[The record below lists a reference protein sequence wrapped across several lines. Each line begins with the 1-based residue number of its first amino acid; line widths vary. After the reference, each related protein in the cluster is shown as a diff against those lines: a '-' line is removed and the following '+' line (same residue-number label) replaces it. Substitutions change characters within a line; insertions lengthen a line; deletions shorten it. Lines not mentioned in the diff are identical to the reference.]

1 MGVTNT
7 TMRRAVVTGAS
18 SGIGRAIA
26 LGLAASGFEV
36 HAVGRDRDRLAEV
49 EGEADGDRVNVH
61 PVDLLDD
68 AALEALARTVAV
80 DGRLDV
86 LVHAAGIHRQR
97 PLAESS
103 SEDFDAIV
111 RTNLRVPHELTRLL
125 LPALM
130 ATAGEVVLVN
140 SSVGLRSGPGVA
152 AYGASKHGLR
162 ALADSLRDE
171 VNGRGV
177 RVLTLYVGRTA
188 TPMQAGIVAAEGGA
202 WEPDRLVQPADVA
215 EMVLAAIALPRTA
228 EVTEISIRPML
239 PPRQV
244 G

>member
-1 MGVTNT
+1 
-7 TMRRAVVTGAS
+7 MRRAVVTGAS

-26 LGLAASGFEV
+26 LGLARAGFYV
-36 HAVGRDRDRLAEV
+36 DAVGRDRDRLAEILL
-49 EGEADGDRVNVH
+49 AAGDELLAAH
-61 PVDLLDD
+61 AVDLLDD
-68 AALEALARTVAV
+68 TKLQAFAADIVAA
-80 DGRLDV
+80 GGLDV

-97 PLAESS
+97 ALAESS
-103 SEDFDAIV
+103 AADFDAVV

-125 LPALM
+125 LPALIG
-130 ATAGEVVLVN
+130 ASGEVVLVN
-140 SSVGLRSGPGVA
+140 SSVGLRSGPGIA

-188 TPMQAGIVAAEGGA
+188 TPMQAGIVTAEGGT
-202 WEPDRLVQPADVA
+202 WEPDRLIQPADVA
-215 EMVLAAIALPRTA
+215 AMVLASISLPRTA

-239 PPRQV
+239 PPRPA